1 MDPSS
6 LVFAA
11 IIGVWAAYLVPAWL
25 RRRVQMAE
33 SRSRDR
39 FSSGVRVLNRR
50 RRARRDG
57 LMHRS
62 SGAVLTAPR
71 ESSGF
76 VRLEAAEPAE
86 PAEPVVEHLLRTPSA
101 DRTDRAPSAPATP
114 SVPRVPS
121 APERA
126 PGEAARARARAALR
140 EAQAMHQAAVQRARL
155 AAARRFRA
163 LIALLLVVAAAWTLS
178 MATAFRA
185 WIGLTATGLLVLDL
199 AAGRVAAIRSKQ
211 VLDESRQRVV
221 AARRLVDEALSAGVA
236 EATAVVSATDVA
248 PAASSVAASSAR
260 PEAGVGDTWVPV
272 PVPPPTYTLKPAVHR
287 PEPAPLPSPL
297 PSTAG
302 PAASGASGAST
313 GSAASAAGVDESG
326 AAGVAASSDGSR
338 ARGRGALPRRA
349 EEIERIL
356 DLDALE
362 QRTAVNG

>member
-57 LMHRS
+57 IMHRS

-86 PAEPVVEHLLRTPSA
+86 PAEPVVEQLLRTPAAAPA
-101 DRTDRAPSAPATP
+101 DRTPSTPALPPAPP
-114 SVPRVPS
+114 

-140 EAQAMHQAAVQRARL
+140 EAQAMHQAAVRRARL

-199 AAGRVAAIRSKQ
+199 AAGRVAAIRSKR

-221 AARRLVDEALSAGVA
+221 AARHLVDEALSAGVA

-302 PAASGASGAST
+302 PAASGASTA
-313 GSAASAAGVDESG
+313 SAASAAGVDESG
-326 AAGVAASSDGSR
+326 AAGAAASSDGSR

-362 QRTAVNG
+362 RRTAVNG